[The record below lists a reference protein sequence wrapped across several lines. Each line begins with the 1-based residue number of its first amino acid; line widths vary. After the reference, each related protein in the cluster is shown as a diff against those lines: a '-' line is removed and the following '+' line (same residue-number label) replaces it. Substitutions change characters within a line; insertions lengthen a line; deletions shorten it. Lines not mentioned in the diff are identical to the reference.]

1 MQNQDNRKLMNYASF
16 SEQTRGRIFEE
27 KFDDFRTAYQRDRDR
42 ILHSWAFRR
51 LKHKT
56 QVFFNEKNDYFR
68 TRLTHTIEVSQ
79 IARSISYALKVNE
92 DLAEAISLAHDL
104 GHPPFGHAG
113 EEVLNQKMKNF
124 GGFNHNEQ
132 SLRIILLIE
141 NKYIEF
147 NGLNLSWET
156 VEGLIKH
163 NGKINNPRPFIK
175 HISNLNNIQLNTNT
189 SIEGQIASIADDI
202 AYISHDFDDGFNSGL
217 LPIKLLNN
225 LPLVGNILSRICKN
239 NDDLSEQLIISEMIR
254 KLISILIAD
263 IIDQAKKNLLILK
276 PSNSDDIRNYKTPI
290 ICFSEQMLKDIKVL
304 RIFLNDQ
311 MWRHKKVEK
320 HRVIAKKILCSL
332 FDNCISNKKLSHS
345 DFIIKKNQY
354 NYNEIHNERNIADYL
369 ANMTDNEAR
378 KIFNKISKN

>member
-27 KFDDFRTAYQRDRDR
+27 KFDDFRTVYQRDRDR

-163 NGKINNPRPFIK
+163 NGKINTPRPFIK

-225 LPLVGNILSRICKN
+225 LPIVGNLLNIIYKKIDNS
-239 NDDLSEQLIISEMIR
+239 SEQLIISEMIR

-263 IIDQAKKNLLILK
+263 IIGQAKEHLLILK
-276 PSNSDDIRNYKTPI
+276 PTNADDIRNYNIPVI
-290 ICFSEQMLKDIKVL
+290 SFSDELLKDINIL
-304 RIFLNDQ
+304 RNFLNDQ

-320 HRVIAKKILCSL
+320 HRVIAKKILSSL
-332 FDNCISNKKLSHS
+332 FDNCISNEKFSNS

-378 KIFNKISKN
+378 QIFKKISKN